1 MTFFDANEMLNAEKK
16 MTFDTNEILKRLE
29 NGENVNDIA
38 AAAANAINDA
48 LKLQEKKKKEAEA
61 KKKAN
66 REAKVKDFG
75 FLIEGVIEFFQEYYP
90 ELLKENVPEAKIKE
104 LAEELVDIFDK
115 AYDETMA
122 FMKSDVFEKMVK
134 NRDNDA
140 IGNFLKENGLI

>member
-1 MTFFDANEMLNAEKK
+1 
-16 MTFDTNEILKRLE
+16 MTFDANEILKRLE

-48 LKLQEKKKKEAEA
+48 LKLQEKRKKEAEEA
-61 KKKAN
+61 KKRAN
-66 REAKVKDFG
+66 KEAKIKDFG
-75 FLIEGVIEFFQEYYP
+75 FLIEGMIDFLQEYYP
-90 ELLKENVPEAKIKE
+90 ELLKEDIPDAKIGE
-104 LAEELVDIFDK
+104 LAAELVDIFDK

-122 FMKSDVFEKMVK
+122 FMKSDTFEKLVK

>member
-1 MTFFDANEMLNAEKK
+1 
-16 MTFDTNEILKRLE
+16 MTFDTNEILKQLE
-29 NGENVNDIA
+29 NGTNVNDIA

-61 KKKAN
+61 AKKKAN
-66 REAKVKDFG
+66 KETKIKDFG
-75 FLIEGVIEFFQEYYP
+75 FLVEGMIDFLQEYYP
-90 ELLKENVPEAKIKE
+90 ELLKEEIPDTKIGE
-104 LAEELVDIFDK
+104 LAKELVDIFDK

-122 FMKSDVFEKMVK
+122 FMKSDTFEKLVK